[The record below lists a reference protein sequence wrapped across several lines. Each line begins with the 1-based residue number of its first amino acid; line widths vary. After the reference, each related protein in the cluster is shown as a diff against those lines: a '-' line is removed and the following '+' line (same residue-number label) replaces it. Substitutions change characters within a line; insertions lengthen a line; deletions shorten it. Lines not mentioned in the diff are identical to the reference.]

1 MTTVVYDYKSNVIAL
16 DSRAVNNGSIITDC
30 AEKFFIIGQEYFFY
44 SGLTCDIKYFKNLI
58 DVKGKPEF
66 SCELNCFRIKD
77 GDVYFCGTDVNDGYW
92 EELADC
98 NQSHGSGGKLALS
111 ALDFG
116 KSAIEAVEYAKTRD
130 IHTGG
135 LVRAF
140 SVDKL
145 EWLT

>member
-1 MTTVVYDYKSNVIAL
+1 MTTVVYDYKNNVIAL
-16 DSRAVNNGSIITDC
+16 DSRAVNNGFIITDSV
-30 AEKFFIIGQEYFFY
+30 EKFFLFNGEHFFY
-44 SGLTCDIKYFKNLI
+44 SGLTCDIEYFKTLV

-66 SCELNCFRIKD
+66 NCELSCFRIKN
-77 GDVYFCGTDVNDGYW
+77 GYVYFCGIDVDDGYW
-92 EELADC
+92 EELEEC
-98 NQSHGSGGKLALS
+98 NHSHGSGGKLALS

-135 LVRAF
+135 LVRVF

-145 EWLT
+145 EWLA